1 MVLAEDLRQAV
12 LQAALQGKLTE
23 QLETDSDVDE
33 FVVQIKRT
41 KKDLVDAK
49 AIKKESNISDICE
62 EEFPCSIPDNWRFE
76 KLGNLFYIERGASP
90 RPISAYITTAKDGVN
105 WVKIGDTEVGGKYVN
120 FTKEKITK
128 EGAEKSRAVKVG
140 DFIFSNSM
148 SFGRPYIM
156 NIDGC
161 IHDGWNVIHNIHSV
175 DSDIKEFNQD
185 YLYYVLSS
193 MMLKQQIIDKAEGGV
208 VKNIRS
214 DNLRDLV
221 MPIPPI
227 EEQQRIVDKINEIM
241 PKIDE
246 YEKIEKELE
255 ALKKEFP
262 NNMKDALLQAAMQGK
277 LTEQLESDSSVDELL
292 ASIRKEKEELIAQKI
307 IKKEKP
313 LSDIEE
319 EEIPFDIPEN
329 WKWVRMGNVGTLTR
343 GSGIKRNE
351 VTEAGFPC
359 VRYGELYTTYK
370 TRFDVAVSHTSKELF
385 DKSQKVNRNDIL
397 MALTGENNF
406 DIALALAYVGDETV
420 AMGGDLTRWSN
431 HHMNPLY
438 LVYTMNS
445 SYAIHKKSEM
455 AKGDIIVHISNEK
468 LSTILLPI
476 PPIEEQNRIVVK
488 LDTLLP
494 LCEAL
499 KEV

>member
-23 QLETDSDVDE
+23 QLETDSNVDE
-33 FVVQIKRT
+33 MLVSIREEKEKLIIDKR
-41 KKDLVDAK
+41 
-49 AIKKESNISDICE
+49 IKKERVLPEIQDE
-62 EEFPCSIPDNWRFE
+62 ELPFDIPDNWRWVR
-76 KLGNLFYIERGASP
+76 LGDILRVSSGDGLTSKNMIEGTIPVYGGNGINGYHDKSNVNRITLTIGRVGANCGAVH
-90 RPISAYITTAKDGVN
+90 I
-105 WVKIGDTEVGGKYVN
+105 
-120 FTKEKITK
+120 TKEKAWVTDNAFIVSFYMKQVNICYWAIVLKTLDL
-128 EGAEKSRAVKVG
+128 GNKSKATAQ
-140 DFIFSNSM
+140 
-148 SFGRPYIM
+148 P
-156 NIDGC
+156 
-161 IHDGWNVIHNIHSV
+161 VISGKTIYPV
-175 DSDIKEFNQD
+175 FAP
-185 YLYYVLSS
+185 L
-193 MMLKQQIIDKAEGGV
+193 
-208 VKNIRS
+208 
-214 DNLRDLV
+214 
-221 MPIPPI
+221 PPI

-255 ALKKEFP
+255 TLKKEFP
-262 NNMKDALLQAAMQGK
+262 TDMKDALLQAAMQGK

-292 ASIRKEKEELIAQKI
+292 EVIRKQKEKLIAQKK

-313 LSDIEE
+313 LSDIKE
-319 EEIPFDIPEN
+319 EEIPFDIPDN
-329 WKWVRMGNVGTLTR
+329 WRWVRLGNIGTLTR
-343 GSGIKRNE
+343 GSGIKRTE
-351 VTEAGFPC
+351 VAETGFPC

-370 TRFDVAVSHTSKELF
+370 TKFDVAVSHTSKELF

-438 LVYTMNS
+438 LVYAMNS

-455 AKGDIIVHISNEK
+455 AKGDIIVHISNDK

-476 PPIEEQNRIVVK
+476 PPIEEQNRIVEK
-488 LDTLLP
+488 LDVLLP

-499 KEV
+499 KEE

>member
-23 QLETDSDVDE
+23 QFETDSDVDDLL
-33 FVVQIKRT
+33 
-41 KKDLVDAK
+41 KK
-49 AIKKESNISDICE
+49 IKKRKEILIVAKEIKKSKTDLSVDEDDFLFQIPSNWRWVKLGSIATVKGGKRVPVGETLVEIDTGHKYIRVADMKNGTVDESDIKYITDE
-62 EEFPCSIPDNWRFE
+62 VYSVIKNYFITKNDIYITVAGTIGRVGSIPDALDMANLTENADKIIFE
-76 KLGNLFYIERGASP
+76 YLNKEWFIDVLNSKTLQWQIVQA
-90 RPISAYITTAKDGVN
+90 
-105 WVKIGDTEVGGKYVN
+105 
-120 FTKEKITK
+120 TK
-128 EGAEKSRAVKVG
+128 KVG
-140 DFIFSNSM
+140 QPKLALNKIETLLI
-148 SFGRPYIM
+148 P
-156 NIDGC
+156 
-161 IHDGWNVIHNIHSV
+161 
-175 DSDIKEFNQD
+175 
-185 YLYYVLSS
+185 L
-193 MMLKQQIIDKAEGGV
+193 
-208 VKNIRS
+208 
-214 DNLRDLV
+214 
-221 MPIPPI
+221 PPI

-292 ASIRKEKEELIAQKI
+292 VVIQREKEELIAQKK

-329 WKWVRMGNVGTLTR
+329 WRWVRLGNVGTLTR

-351 VTEAGFPC
+351 VAETGFPC

-370 TRFDVAVSHTSKELF
+370 TKFDVAVSHTSKELF

-438 LVYTMNS
+438 LVYAMNS

-455 AKGDIIVHISNEK
+455 AKGDIIVHISNDK

-476 PPIEEQNRIVVK
+476 PPIEEQNRIVEK

-499 KEV
+499 KEE